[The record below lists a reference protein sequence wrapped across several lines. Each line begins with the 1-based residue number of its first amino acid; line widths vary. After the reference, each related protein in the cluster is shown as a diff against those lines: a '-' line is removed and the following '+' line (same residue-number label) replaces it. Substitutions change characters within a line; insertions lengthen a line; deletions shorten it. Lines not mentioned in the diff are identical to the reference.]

1 MSWVQ
6 TRALREQKAT
16 AWESMKKVVDLADSE
31 SRAMTAEEMQEYDKH
46 EVDIE
51 AANESLLRFEN
62 AEKRSAALD
71 TAEEELRR
79 GIKPEG
85 GADGT
90 GDLVTGKD
98 AERELRELRAFREFL
113 TTGRTG
119 SLSDVRS
126 EGMTDEQRAHQA
138 DNDIEG
144 GYLIAPQ
151 VMAAGLIKAV
161 DDATFIRGLATVE
174 TLRSAASLGAVTLD
188 TDVNDADWT
197 QEITPV
203 SEDNALR
210 VGKRE
215 LKPQYLTKL
224 IKLSRPLV
232 RRTSGAAEDLIRNRM
247 AYKFGITEE
256 KAYLTGSGSNQPLGV
271 FTADADG
278 ISTSRDV
285 NTANTTTAFTAD
297 GLIEAKYNLKGQY
310 WSRANW
316 VFHRDGV
323 KMARKLKDGNGQ
335 YIWVPG
341 IKSDATDT
349 LLEVLVRASEY
360 APNTFTSGLYAG
372 IIGDFS
378 NYWILDVFGLE
389 VQVLMELY
397 ALTNQIGYIGR
408 RELDGM
414 PVLEEAFTRVT
425 LA

>member
-16 AWESMKKVVDLADSE
+16 HWEGMKKILDVVSDETRS
-31 SRAMTAEEMQEYDKH
+31 MTGEEGVEYDRL
-46 EVDIE
+46 E
-51 AANESLLRFEN
+51 AALEGVNADLRRYDE
-62 AEKRSAALD
+62 AEARTTAAD
-71 TAEEELRR
+71 AAEEEVRR
-79 GIKPEG
+79 GLKPG
-85 GADGT
+85 GMGEQGDGGGT
-90 GDLVTGKD
+90 PEA
-98 AERELRELRAFREFL
+98 AERELREMTAYREFL

-119 SLSDVRS
+119 AVADFRN
-126 EGMTDEQRAHQA
+126 EGLTDEQRAHQA

-161 DDATFIRGLATVE
+161 DDATFIRQLANVE
-174 TLRSAASLGAVTLD
+174 TLRTAASLGAVTLD

-203 SEDNALR
+203 TEDNALR

-224 IKLSRPLV
+224 IKLSRPLI
-232 RRTSGAAEDLIRNRM
+232 RRTSGKAENLIRDRM

-256 KAYLTGSGSNQPLGV
+256 KAYLTGSGAGQPLGV

-278 ISTSRDV
+278 ISTGRDV
-285 NTANTTTAFTAD
+285 STGNSTTAFTAD

-341 IKSDATDT
+341 LKADNTDT
-349 LLEVLVRASEY
+349 LLEVPVRSSEY
-360 APNTFTSGLYAG
+360 APNTFTTGLYAG
-372 IIGDFS
+372 IIGDFKQ
-378 NYWILDVFGLE
+378 YWILDVFGLE

-397 ALTNQIGYIGR
+397 ALSN
-408 RELDGM
+408 
-414 PVLEEAFTRVT
+414 TRVT